1 MIRQS
6 KNTILNLKLSALCIR
21 SGDDWNCDTCKSGA
35 MELGGFLTSDKGN
48 INSNQAL
55 LIKITSQYLIK

>member
-48 INSNQAL
+48 KNSN
-55 LIKITSQYLIK
+55 